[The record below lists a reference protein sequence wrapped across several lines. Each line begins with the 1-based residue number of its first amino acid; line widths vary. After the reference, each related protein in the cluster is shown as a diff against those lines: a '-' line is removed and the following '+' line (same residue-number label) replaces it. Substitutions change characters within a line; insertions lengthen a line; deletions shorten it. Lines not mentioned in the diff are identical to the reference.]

1 MTMDEENWKRLLAER
16 ADLLRMISQLSDI
29 AARSAKEISDLTEKA
44 TTAERS
50 GAYWIGEYNRVNGK
64 LNEAQRRIKE
74 LESPLAELAREA
86 KE

>member
-1 MTMDEENWKRLLAER
+1 MDEENWKRLLAER
-16 ADLLRMISQLSDI
+16 ADLLRMVSQLSDI

-44 TTAERS
+44 TNAERS
-50 GAYWIGEYNRVNGK
+50 SNYWIGEYNRVNTK
-64 LNEAQRRIKE
+64 LTEAQKRIKE